1 MLGFVLHSR
10 HKYLQDRRRNDFC
23 VAFWLLIFICTVK
36 SCGPLLLVLVE
47 AIEDFQTSLLGR
59 KTESES

>member
-1 MLGFVLHSR
+1 VLGFVLHSR

-23 VAFWLLIFICTVK
+23 VAFWLLIFICRVR
-36 SCGPLLLVLVE
+36 SSGPLLFLLVE